1 VVEAAYNFGFQVRF
15 RPVAARFRTRTESG
29 ALEMA
34 MQQYAQPMQRTV
46 QPAQQMQ
53 PFGGGADPFGGF
65 MGDMMMPFGGMGG
78 GHGGGGI
85 FGQIDQMMS
94 QMMGGGMGGGQMM
107 GMGGDGGFSC
117 QTMMMSSSMGEDGK
131 MHTERFASSAIGDRA
146 RQISEVQQA
155 YSNSNSGM
163 DKMSLERQM
172 ANRGRKMVK
181 EVNQFTGEER
191 NTDLYKGM
199 TEAQNA
205 EFDQGWRQNAVPY
218 LPQHVGDVRQL
229 MGPGGSQQ
237 SAIMSGF
244 PPAGRPSSQQAPA
257 LPSYQQPP
265 SYMAPHS
272 AATAAPSYPY
282 GTRR

>member
-1 VVEAAYNFGFQVRF
+1 
-15 RPVAARFRTRTESG
+15 
-29 ALEMA
+29 
-34 MQQYAQPMQRTV
+34 
-46 QPAQQMQ
+46 
-53 PFGGGADPFGGF
+53 
-65 MGDMMMPFGGMGG
+65 
-78 GHGGGGI
+78 
-85 FGQIDQMMS
+85 
-94 QMMGGGMGGGQMM
+94 MGGGQMM

-205 EFDQGWRQNAVPY
+205 ESY

-244 PPAGRPSSQQAPA
+244 PPAGRPSGQQAPA
-257 LPSYQQPP
+257 LLGYQQPP

>member
-1 VVEAAYNFGFQVRF
+1 
-15 RPVAARFRTRTESG
+15 
-29 ALEMA
+29 
-34 MQQYAQPMQRTV
+34 
-46 QPAQQMQ
+46 
-53 PFGGGADPFGGF
+53 
-65 MGDMMMPFGGMGG
+65 
-78 GHGGGGI
+78 
-85 FGQIDQMMS
+85 MS

-131 MHTERFASSAIGDRA
+131 MHTERFSSSAIGDRA

-155 YSNSNSGM
+155 YSNSQSGM

-172 ANRGRKMVK
+172 ADRGRKMVK

-244 PPAGRPSSQQAPA
+244 RPAGRPSGQQAPA
-257 LPSYQQPP
+257 LPSYQQSP
-265 SYMAPHS
+265 SYMAPQS
-272 AATAAPSYPY
+272 AAAAAPSYPY